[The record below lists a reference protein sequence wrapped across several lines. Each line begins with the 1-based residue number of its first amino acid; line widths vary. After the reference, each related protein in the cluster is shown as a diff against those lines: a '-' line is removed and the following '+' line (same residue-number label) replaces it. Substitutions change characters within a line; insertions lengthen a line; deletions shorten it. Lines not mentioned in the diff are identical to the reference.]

1 MLELFQLHKSERGAG
16 CLRIRAEEAA
26 TPEFDVFAEF
36 VNRAKKMTEL
46 RNDKTNGVLVRLEK
60 IEEQLQRIT
69 DQLTRIA
76 AALEVL
82 SSAIQPQF
90 KDRDA
95 TLNVQA
101 VCYNQAI

>member
-1 MLELFQLHKSERGAG
+1 M
-16 CLRIRAEEAA
+16 AA

-46 RNDKTNGVLVRLEK
+46 RNDQTNGVLVRLEK

-76 AALEVL
+76 TALEKLTLIVNNDD
-82 SSAIQPQF
+82 
-90 KDRDA
+90 KDDGLPYANIIA
-95 TLNVQA
+95 TCGV
-101 VCYNQAI
+101 IST